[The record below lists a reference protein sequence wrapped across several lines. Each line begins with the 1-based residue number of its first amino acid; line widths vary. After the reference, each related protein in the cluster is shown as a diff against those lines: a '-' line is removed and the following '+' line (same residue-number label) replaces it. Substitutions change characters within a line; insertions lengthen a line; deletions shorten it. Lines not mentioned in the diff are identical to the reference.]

1 LAVVDISVVY
11 LALPAI
17 GKSLGAGIADQQWIV
32 NIYALMEGGFTLA
45 SGTLGDLYGR
55 KRVFVGGV
63 ALFVAGA
70 VGSALAM
77 TPTVLIVARLVQ
89 GIGGAV
95 LLSLSL
101 ALLTGMLADPKED
114 DDAVRTFSMT
124 AGLGAVAGVVLGGV
138 LVQFLGWR
146 SIFAMSALFGALVL
160 PLTLRYVPETA
171 RNLAQPVDVAGQL
184 LSVLAFVALS
194 FALIAGNARGWTSPT
209 ILGIGLT
216 GVVCLVAFAV
226 VEQRSSHPMLRLE
239 YLRNRTFVAS
249 LLGIAINN
257 YGWYGSMLL
266 ATLFLQNV
274 LRDPAFIAA
283 LYMMPCNIGFVLFTR
298 YNGSVVHRLGTQ
310 GTIIV
315 GSALEIIALLTF
327 AVLSPLSPSVAVGAA
342 LFLCGIGCAFI
353 YPPATALGMRSVA
366 MADEGLASGM
376 INLSRA
382 LGGVFAVAFLGALLS
397 GTLASNITT
406 ALVPLNLPASV
417 VHRVASHASRERLG
431 APRRAAA
438 GSLGCGS
445 ASRRR
450 RGLHER
456 DARRRHRRRGV
467 CDHAH
472 RALCARVAQATPA
485 RGGKGYDAGVTR
497 AWPSGMNPLRLCAD
511 IRGSETEK
519 GFSSLRGAVGKPE
532 DRTAFGNDA
541 CRRDVTERRCAHWLH
556 RKLRRHGV
564 VSRTREYRLHAA

>member
-1 LAVVDISVVY
+1 MARYGPSALGLRIGKFGLYLAAFMAVVDISVVY

-194 FALIAGNARGWTSPT
+194 L
-209 ILGIGLT
+209 
-216 GVVCLVAFAV
+216 
-226 VEQRSSHPMLRLE
+226 RSSRGMRAAGRLR
-239 YLRNRTFVAS
+239 RFSGSGSPGR
-249 LLGIAINN
+249 LLG
-257 YGWYGSMLL
+257 SVRRRR
-266 ATLFLQNV
+266 T
-274 LRDPAFIAA
+274 AFIT
-283 LYMMPCNIGFVLFTR
+283 P
-298 YNGSVVHRLGTQ
+298 
-310 GTIIV
+310 
-315 GSALEIIALLTF
+315 
-327 AVLSPLSPSVAVGAA
+327 
-342 LFLCGIGCAFI
+342 
-353 YPPATALGMRSVA
+353 
-366 MADEGLASGM
+366 D
-376 INLSRA
+376 
-382 LGGVFAVAFLGALLS
+382 
-397 GTLASNITT
+397 
-406 ALVPLNLPASV
+406 
-417 VHRVASHASRERLG
+417 
-431 APRRAAA
+431 AAA
-438 GSLGCGS
+438 GVFEEPNVRRESLGQ
-445 ASRRR
+445 SRSTTTGGTGACCSQRCSCR
-450 RGLHER
+450 TS
-456 DARRRHRRRGV
+456 
-467 CDHAH
+467 
-472 RALCARVAQATPA
+472 CATLP
-485 RGGKGYDAGVTR
+485 
-497 AWPSGMNPLRLCAD
+497 
-511 IRGSETEK
+511 
-519 GFSSLRGAVGKPE
+519 SSLRS
-532 DRTAFGNDA
+532 T
-541 CRRDVTERRCAHWLH
+541 
-556 RKLRRHGV
+556 
-564 VSRTREYRLHAA
+564 